1 VAARVAPATR
11 LDEDSA
17 RMVIV
22 TLIVKRLGTA
32 VVTLLVVSAIVF
44 FFTSVLP
51 GDIAERV
58 LGHESTPQQREIFR
72 ERLHLNRPVY
82 DRYGSWIGGVLHG
95 NLGRS
100 LVNDE
105 TVSANIGSAARN
117 TLFLSV
123 FAFLLYVPVTLVLAT
138 LGAVFRGKPVDSAI
152 SVITL
157 VGLSIPDFVLGTLLI
172 FVFAVKLSV
181 VPALSIVNPGDSL
194 FARLDATVLPA
205 VTLMVAMAVYAIRM
219 LRDNLIDVLDSEY
232 VRMATLKGVPRW
244 RVVCRHA
251 LPNAVGPALNV
262 TALNL
267 TYLIGGVVVVETV
280 FSYPGLGKMLVDAIS
295 VRDVPVVEA
304 IALLAAAVYILA
316 NLVADVL
323 ALLANPRLRTT

>member
-1 VAARVAPATR
+1 LILR
-11 LDEDSA
+11 LIA
-17 RMVIV
+17 QRL
-22 TLIVKRLGTA
+22 TLA
-32 VVTLLVVSAIVF
+32 VGTLLVVSALIF

-58 LGHESTPQQREIFR
+58 LGRESSAEQRQIFR
-72 ERLHLNRPVY
+72 EHLNLDDPVWK
-82 DRYGSWIGGVLHG
+82 RYGVWIADVARGD
-95 NLGRS
+95 LGRS
-100 LVNDE
+100 LVNNE
-105 TVSANIGSAARN
+105 TVTATIGTSAKN

-123 FAFLLYVPVTLVLAT
+123 FAFLLYVPVTVILAT
-138 LGAVFRGKPVDSAI
+138 LAALSKGKLPDSLI
-152 SVITL
+152 SVVTL
-157 VGLSIPDFVLGTLLI
+157 IGLSLPEFVLGTLLI
-172 FVFAVKLSV
+172 FVFAVQLSV
-181 VPALSIVNPGDSL
+181 VPALSIVNPGDDL
-194 FARLDATVLPA
+194 LTRLQATVLPA

-244 RVVCRHA
+244 RVVVRHA

-267 TYLIGGVVVVETV
+267 TYLIGGIVVVETV
-280 FSYPGLGKMLVDAIS
+280 FSYPGLGKVLVDAIS

-304 IALLAAAVYILA
+304 VTLLAAAVYIIA

-323 ALLANPRLRTT
+323 AMLLNPRLRTA

>member
-1 VAARVAPATR
+1 LILR
-11 LDEDSA
+11 LIA
-17 RMVIV
+17 Q
-22 TLIVKRLGTA
+22 RLAFA
-32 VVTLLVVSAIVF
+32 VGTLLVVSALVF

-58 LGHESTPQQREIFR
+58 LGRESSAEQRQIFR
-72 ERLHLNRPVY
+72 KHLNLDEPVWK
-82 DRYGSWIGGVLHG
+82 RYGVWIGDVAQGD
-95 NLGRS
+95 LGRS
-100 LVNDE
+100 LVNNE
-105 TVSANIGSAARN
+105 TVTATIGTSAKN

-123 FAFLLYVPVTLVLAT
+123 FAFVLYFPVTLIAAT
-138 LGAVFRGKPVDSAI
+138 LAALFKGKLPDSVI

-157 VGLSIPDFVLGTLLI
+157 IGLSLPEFVLGTLLI
-172 FVFAVKLSV
+172 FAFAVQLSLA
-181 VPALSIVNPGDSL
+181 PALSIVNPGDGL
-194 FARLDATVLPA
+194 FTRLHATVLPA

-244 RVVCRHA
+244 RVVARHA

-267 TYLIGGVVVVETV
+267 TYLIGGVVVVESV
-280 FSYPGLGKMLVDAIS
+280 FSYPGLGKMLVDSIS

-304 IALLAAAVYILA
+304 TALLA
-316 NLVADVL
+316 
-323 ALLANPRLRTT
+323 

>member
-1 VAARVAPATR
+1 VILR
-11 LDEDSA
+11 LIA
-17 RMVIV
+17 QRL
-22 TLIVKRLGTA
+22 TLA
-32 VVTLLVVSAIVF
+32 VGTLLVVSALVF

-58 LGHESTPQQREIFR
+58 LGRESTAQQRQIFR
-72 ERLHLNRPVY
+72 KHLHLDSPVWK
-82 DRYGSWIGGVLHG
+82 RYGIWISDVARGDF
-95 NLGRS
+95 GRS
-100 LVNDE
+100 LVNND
-105 TVSANIGSAARN
+105 TVTATIGTSAKN

-123 FAFLLYVPVTLVLAT
+123 FAFVLYLPVTLVLAT
-138 LGAVFRGKPVDSAI
+138 LAALTRGKLPDSLI
-152 SVITL
+152 SVVTL
-157 VGLSIPDFVLGTLLI
+157 VGLSLPEFVLGTLLI
-172 FVFAVKLSV
+172 FGFAVKLSLA
-181 VPALSIVNPGDSL
+181 PALSIVNPGDDL
-194 FARLDATVLPA
+194 FTRLHATILPA

-244 RVVCRHA
+244 RVVMRHA

-267 TYLIGGVVVVETV
+267 TYLIGGVVVVESV
-280 FSYPGLGKMLVDAIS
+280 FSYPGLGKMLVDSIS

-304 IALLAAAVYILA
+304 IALLASGVYIVA

-323 ALLANPRLRTT
+323 TMVLNPRLRTA

>member
-1 VAARVAPATR
+1 VILR
-11 LDEDSA
+11 LIA
-17 RMVIV
+17 Q
-22 TLIVKRLGTA
+22 RLSLA
-32 VVTLLVVSAIVF
+32 VGTLLVVSALVF

-58 LGHESTPQQREIFR
+58 LGRESTQQQRQIFR
-72 ERLHLNRPVY
+72 KHLHLDRPVWE
-82 DRYGSWIGGVLHG
+82 RYGVWIGDVARGD
-95 NLGRS
+95 LGRS

-105 TVSANIGSAARN
+105 TVTSTIGTSAKN

-123 FAFLLYVPVTLVLAT
+123 FAFLLYIPVTLIMAT
-138 LGAVFRGKPVDSAI
+138 VAALFRGKLPDSLI
-152 SVITL
+152 SVVTL
-157 VGLSIPDFVLGTLLI
+157 VGLSVPEFVLGTLLI
-172 FVFAVKLSV
+172 FGFAVKLSV
-181 VPALSIVNPGDSL
+181 APALSIVNPGDSL
-194 FARLDATVLPA
+194 FTRLHATVLPA

-244 RVVCRHA
+244 RVVVRHA
-251 LPNAVGPALNV
+251 LPNSLGPALNV

-280 FSYPGLGKMLVDAIS
+280 FSYPGLGKLLVDSIS
-295 VRDVPVVEA
+295 VRDVPVVEVT
-304 IALLAAAVYILA
+304 ALLASGVYIVA

-323 ALLANPRLRTT
+323 AMVLNPRLRTS